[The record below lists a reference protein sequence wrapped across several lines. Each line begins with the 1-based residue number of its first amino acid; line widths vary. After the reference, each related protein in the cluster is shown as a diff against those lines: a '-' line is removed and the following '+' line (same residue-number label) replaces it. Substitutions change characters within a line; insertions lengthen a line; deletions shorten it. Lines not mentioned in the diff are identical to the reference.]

1 MLSLCLWERGNE
13 LFGEQR
19 GTEVMAMQCPQ
30 KLMYFLS
37 SLGCFRSALM
47 IAAVAANMNVIRLL
61 LQHGA
66 DPSQADCFG
75 SAAMRYARLSQYA
88 E

>member
-1 MLSLCLWERGNE
+1 
-13 LFGEQR
+13 
-19 GTEVMAMQCPQ
+19 
-30 KLMYFLS
+30 
-37 SLGCFRSALM
+37 M

-75 SAAMRYARLSQYA
+75 GTVMRYARLSQYA